1 MAGRIGE
8 QADLILAMADNIGV
22 QSDQIL
28 LTQQQQSLN
37 VAATQ
42 AALLQAQELMIG
54 LIVAYGL

>member
-1 MAGRIGE
+1 MEKNEWRGI
-8 QADLILAMADNIGV
+8 ILAMADNIGV

-37 VAATQ
+37 IAATQ
-42 AALLQAQELMIG
+42 AALLQAQELTIG

>member
-1 MAGRIGE
+1 
-8 QADLILAMADNIGV
+8 MADNIGV

-37 VAATQ
+37 IAATQ